1 MFGMAE
7 EDVKYVMRSPIGMV
21 GSDGSAISPEGI
33 LGIGKPH
40 PRYYGTF
47 PRVLGKYAR
56 EEKVITMEEA
66 VRKMTSAPAQRL
78 GLKDR
83 GLLREGYKADV
94 VVFNPETV
102 KDEAT
107 FADPHRFPTGIPYV
121 VCNGAFTVDKG
132 KHTGALPGRTLRK
145 GK

>member
-1 MFGMAE
+1 
-7 EDVKYVMRSPIGMV
+7 V
-21 GSDGSAISPEGI
+21 
-33 LGIGKPH
+33 GKPH

-66 VRKMTSAPAQRL
+66 VRKMTGAPAQRL

-83 GLLREGYKADV
+83 GLLREGYKADI

-121 VCNGAFTVDKG
+121 ACNGVFTIDKG
-132 KHTGALPGRTLRK
+132 KHTGKLPGRTLRR
-145 GK
+145 GH